1 MYPFCVASPVPYSRP
16 EPRSSCPISNALDLL
31 GDRWT
36 LLVIRDLLF
45 VGKRRFGEF
54 LTSPEGI
61 PTNILTDRLR
71 RLEESGV
78 VTKAPY
84 QLRPAR
90 YEYQLTPKGRDL
102 FPVLRALMEWARD
115 HVPGVAPPP
124 AAVLEKY
131 EASLRKLSA
140 TPSHPEES
148 HPTAGCPEDTTPS
161 KGDRPAD

>member
-1 MYPFCVASPVPYSRP
+1 MYPSFVASTVPYSRP

-78 VTKAPY
+78 VTKVPY

-90 YEYQLTPKGRDL
+90 YEYQLTAKGTDL

-115 HVPGVAPPP
+115 HVPGVAAPPP
-124 AAVLEKY
+124 GVLERY

-140 TPSHPEES
+140 PPLDPEEP
-148 HPTAGCPEDTTPS
+148 HRAAGCPED
-161 KGDRPAD
+161 GGGVEA

>member
-1 MYPFCVASPVPYSRP
+1 MASTVPYSRP

-78 VTKAPY
+78 VTKVPY

-90 YEYQLTPKGRDL
+90 YEYQLTAKGKDL

-115 HVPGVAPPP
+115 HVPGVALPPPEVLERFKASLRTLDTPPSDSEEPAPPLIARRPPP
-124 AAVLEKY
+124 AAE
-131 EASLRKLSA
+131 
-140 TPSHPEES
+140 
-148 HPTAGCPEDTTPS
+148 
-161 KGDRPAD
+161 